1 MADRLTK
8 GRDEPPVRSNLTGR
22 ENRSKMTRQRFC
34 YWHTFLFLN
43 NRSGVACLWTGGHCV
58 CVASGGGGGS
68 ISPVF
73 HEQDVAIREALAKVA
88 ARGGGTRG
96 GGARSHSSPRTTP
109 RA

>member
-73 HEQDVAIREALAKVA
+73 HEQYVSLPERLANGAAKEAGCRRHTAAITA
-88 ARGGGTRG
+88 T
-96 GGARSHSSPRTTP
+96 PTTI
-109 RA
+109 A